1 MAKIVPLP
9 TRAFGAEPGVPDVA
23 ALAHWI
29 ADHRGTAADL
39 LAYRLDRSLAPQ
51 LAAGITHPCAGGL
64 FCRDRVLG
72 QLTGLNKKQDTA
84 TGEIDIEGSA
94 LAEDAAMLAAQ
105 KKKVWCALPAPHAL
119 GLTDAYYEDEEEW
132 EDALA
137 RAYQRIMRE
146 MRDAGIGGHVLVCK
160 KADEQEI
167 AALARQNVF
176 FFVPN
181 ATKTDLGTL
190 MECQREVAVN
200 PAALDDA
207 FDLAN
212 EYDLHQLIVMDPDED
227 AIRCALSHLDPDQ
240 VVAGGYCTDACDTYW
255 EKLVKSA
262 IYLK

>member
-1 MAKIVPLP
+1 M
-9 TRAFGAEPGVPDVA
+9 E
-23 ALAHWI
+23 
-29 ADHRGTAADL
+29 GT
-39 LAYRLDRSLAPQ
+39 
-51 LAAGITHPCAGGL
+51 
-64 FCRDRVLG
+64 
-72 QLTGLNKKQDTA
+72 
-84 TGEIDIEGSA
+84 A
-94 LAEDAAMLAAQ
+94 LAEDASMLAAQ

-119 GLTDAYYEDEEEW
+119 GITDAYYGDEEEW

-146 MRDAGIGGHVLVCK
+146 MRDAGICGHVLVCK

-176 FFVPN
+176 FFVPG

-200 PAALDDA
+200 PAGLDDT

-212 EYDLHQLIVMDPDED
+212 EYDLHQLIVMDPDEE
-227 AIRCALSHLDPDQ
+227 AIRSALSHLDPDQ
-240 VVAGGYCTDACDTYW
+240 VVTGGYCTDACDTYW

-262 IYLK
+262 LYLK